1 MNILLFSP
9 ALLIAFI
16 ATQGVTGAI
25 KQVSTCAII
34 QLLVGYPFL
43 STYPLEYLMGSF
55 DMGRVFLY
63 EWTVNWRFIPEE
75 IFIHRGFHAILFTAH
90 VVTLLLM
97 VRKWWSMLKSYN
109 QSKNS
114 LGKKSIKYFKE
125 AWHQIILIRVV
136 ANQKFL
142 IFVSLLFQNSF
153 WSHSTPAILL
163 GWCLQDRYTTNFTFG
178 ITTNFIYW
186 YLVPSFKEWWNFW
199 Y

>member
-25 KQVSTCAII
+25 KQVLTCALI

-114 LGKKSIKYFKE
+114 LGKKSIRYFKE
-125 AWHQIILIRVV
+125 AWHQIPSQPKL
-136 ANQKFL
+136 L
-142 IFVSLLFQNSF
+142 IFFRYYFRTPLGPTLHLQFCWDDVCKIVTLPILHLVLPPTSF
-153 WSHSTPAILL
+153 TDI
-163 GWCLQDRYTTNFTFG
+163 
-178 ITTNFIYW
+178 
-186 YLVPSFKEWWNFW
+186 
-199 Y
+199 